1 MQADIYEGKEVT
13 PGELHEILN
22 TMDEHTVLVV
32 MFSEQKKSDLPEER
46 QCDVRCSM
54 TCRVGTM

>member
-46 QCDVRCSM
+46 QCDVR
-54 TCRVGTM
+54 